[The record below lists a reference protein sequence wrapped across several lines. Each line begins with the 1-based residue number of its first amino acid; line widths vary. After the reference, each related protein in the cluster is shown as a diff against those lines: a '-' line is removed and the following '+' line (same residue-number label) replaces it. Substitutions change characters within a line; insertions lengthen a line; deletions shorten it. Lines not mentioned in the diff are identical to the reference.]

1 MIERGSAVTLATY
14 NMPRAVAFYRMLG
27 FELVHGGDDA
37 AFTSFRAGTSFLNLV
52 GRAVDA
58 KKTTRMTRTSNEV
71 QHLGETGGRIMK
83 FLKPCVFLG
92 LLAILAI
99 WISSP
104 RAETLIPDVPHSYPA
119 DLLAHIRAAAKAVP
133 GPLPIRI
140 NFIKIA
146 ESHRPLSDI
155 VVGGSQQDYVSA
167 RTAFQV
173 VFPGG
178 WVMIDSGMDETVHKF
193 FGFGRAE
200 PYWADRNALLQQAL
214 TAAKL
219 IVVTHEHGDHV
230 AGVIRTDAR
239 EEIAAKTLLTR
250 AQVQTLTTYPQMP
263 EIRLTPEM
271 ARRYMVVDYEGYLP
285 VAPGIVLIKAPGHT
299 PGHQMVYVRLASE
312 REYLFIGD
320 VGWTLDAVKQLKLR
334 PEATMRR
341 ISESAPAL
349 MFELTW
355 IKEVMDRE
363 GLIVIPSH
371 DDILLKDLT
380 AKQLIGGELAPQ

>member
-1 MIERGSAVTLATY
+1 MSR
-14 NMPRAVAFYRMLG
+14 
-27 FELVHGGDDA
+27 
-37 AFTSFRAGTSFLNLV
+37 
-52 GRAVDA
+52 GRA
-58 KKTTRMTRTSNEV
+58 TPRQT
-71 QHLGETGGRIMK
+71 GERIMK
-83 FLKPCVFLG
+83 FLKLCVFLV
-92 LLAILAI
+92 LLTILTV
-99 WISSP
+99 WLSSP
-104 RAETLIPDVPHSYPA
+104 RAETLIPDVPRPYAA
-119 DLLAHIRAAAKAVP
+119 DLLTHVRAAAKAVP
-133 GPLPIRI
+133 GPLPIHI

-155 VVGGSQQDYVSA
+155 IVGGSQQDYVSA

-200 PYWADRNALLQQAL
+200 PYWADRNAILQQAL

-219 IVVTHEHGDHV
+219 IVITHEHGDHV

-250 AQVQTLTTYPQMP
+250 AQVQTLITYPQMP

-271 ARRYMVVDYEGYLP
+271 AGSYIVVDYGSYLP

-320 VGWTLDAVKQLKLR
+320 VGWTLDNVKQLKLR

-380 AKQLIGGELAPQ
+380 SKQLIGGELAMQ